1 MRSDDGNRTE
11 AGEVFLWPK
20 RGTSAARLVT
30 DLAELVTRRCSV
42 RSAGRTVS
50 WDSSVMTIRL
60 VLHDSGLR
68 AALFDRLRR
77 APHVAGRTVSSESPI
92 PLGQPP
98 SVSRRGPLFST

>member
-1 MRSDDGNRTE
+1 MRSDDANGTE

-50 WDSSVMTIRL
+50 WGFERYDHSPCST
-60 VLHDSGLR
+60 GLQF
-68 AALFDRLRR
+68 ARR
-77 APHVAGRTVSSESPI
+77 A
-92 PLGQPP
+92 
-98 SVSRRGPLFST
+98 F